1 MLELFKHK
9 IVLIIKILLI
19 YKKSILNI
27 MLKTTMKVTALIA
40 FASFIY
46 SCGGNQEEAIEEEVI
61 VEEIIESDDNITEFI
76 LPSPLQIAELFK
88 SAGLTYIGDLTS
100 TTDKASN
107 YNSKYDL
114 KLNFG
119 VYSADM
125 AYCIMNNQ
133 TQESINYLS
142 TLKNVSEKLWM
153 TDILNS
159 MGLSER
165 LEANVGNE
173 DSLTYIM
180 ADLQMQMDD
189 YLDENGM
196 GYTGSIIFAGAWIE
210 TMYLGAK
217 VNESNTNEKLISRIS
232 EQAVILES
240 LIASIKQ
247 NDEDNEFAE
256 LITDLEKIN
265 GHFAGFDS
273 DSEEEFILTPEAVKS
288 LSDDLITLRT
298 KVIGE

>member
-1 MLELFKHK
+1 MYK
-9 IVLIIKILLI
+9 VTIKIAAI
-19 YKKSILNI
+19 I
-27 MLKTTMKVTALIA
+27 IA
-40 FASFIY
+40 TSFLA
-46 SCGGNQEEAIEEEVI
+46 SCGGGHEEETAV
-61 VEEIIESDDNITEFI
+61 VEEEIITEEMVMTESDLNQVDYV

-88 SAGLTYIGDLTS
+88 NAGLTYVDDLTNS
-100 TTDKASN
+100 SDKVDN
-107 YNSKYDL
+107 YNSKYDQ
-114 KLNFG
+114 KLNYG
-119 VYSADM
+119 VYAANM

-133 TQESINYLS
+133 TQESINYLA
-142 TLKNVSEKLWM
+142 TLKKLSEKLWM
-153 TDILNS
+153 TDIMGS

-196 GYTGSIIFAGAWIE
+196 GYTGSIIFTGAWIE

-217 VNESNTNEKLISRIS
+217 VNESGSNPKLVSRIS

-247 NDEDNEFAE
+247 NDDDNEFAD
-256 LITDLEKIN
+256 LIIDLEKIN
-265 GHFAGFDS
+265 GHFAGFNDDS
-273 DSEEEFILTPEAVKS
+273 VEEFILSEDVVKA
-288 LSDDLITLRT
+288 LTADLIELRT
-298 KVIGE
+298 KIVGA

>member
-1 MLELFKHK
+1 MQKRT
-9 IVLIIKILLI
+9 IKIA
-19 YKKSILNI
+19 
-27 MLKTTMKVTALIA
+27 ALFIA
-40 FASFIY
+40 ATFLYA
-46 SCGGNQEEAIEEEVI
+46 CGGNNEETIEEDVI
-61 VEEIIESDDNITEFI
+61 TEEITEDITSQVDYV

-88 SAGLTYIGDLTS
+88 SAGLTYIGDLTNS
-100 TTDKASN
+100 VDKADN
-107 YNSKYDL
+107 YNSKYDQ

-142 TLKNVSEKLWM
+142 TMRKVSEKLWM

-217 VNESNTNEKLISRIS
+217 VNESEQNDQLISRIS

-247 NDEDNEFAE
+247 NDEDNEFGE
-256 LITDLEKIN
+256 LIADLENIN
-265 GHFAGFDS
+265 KHFDGFDNE
-273 DSEEEFILTPEAVKS
+273 SEEEFVLSAEAVKS
-288 LSDDLITLRT
+288 LSDDITVLRT
-298 KVIGE
+298 KTVGE